1 MLLVCNT
8 PSIKAGPA
16 NPKIPAGFAG
26 IADLLGVLEHSKFA
40 LNVAFFVRHEYFLHP
55 KSGNLQ
61 EVPRESVHIYTQ
73 PAVQDRRFR
82 DTRDLNSDLS
92 IKRVAIKRIGAPVE
106 SNFAALHHREI
117 IAQIEGEIKELLNQ
131 NNRHITLI
139 A

>member
-1 MLLVCNT
+1 MS
-8 PSIKAGPA
+8 PEP
-16 NPKIPAGFAG
+16 
-26 IADLLGVLEHSKFA
+26 KFA
-40 LNVAFFVRHEYFLHP
+40 LNVEFLVRHEYFLHP

-61 EVPRESVHIYTQ
+61 EVSRESVHIYTQ